1 MSWEDNFY
9 WTKLFDLDFNSCV
22 LSGSIYACNLWTKSM
37 SFMSIAVLKR
47 QRYLIVD
54 WFVGTKTAHDLS
66 ESHDLGLSNLIQFK
80 PHTHIPQSRYM
91 YISNLYLFTKTSISS
106 SRGCQPSSCGKIVF
120 WAEMQFPLKF
130 LIRLI
135 TINLAFPAQSFN

>member
-91 YISNLYLFTKTSISS
+91 CISSLYLFTKTSISG

-120 WAEMQFPLKF
+120 WADMQFPLKF